1 MPLNIKFIA
10 ILICFLTY
18 CQVRAQTSTDSTEYR
33 RYMDSS
39 RALQYQNPKEAIR
52 WAEKASYLA
61 GKSGLTLNRGHSE
74 FQIARLYTAQGE
86 TKTAKEHALRALK
99 IYEEND
105 FDQGL
110 QKVLLNLGHM
120 HIKERNFVQGEQYY
134 RDALIIAQKLD
145 DTLSQGYIY
154 QGLGNRFYFED
165 SLEEATKYMLLSEEK
180 LLSLNKTSLL
190 GGLYVN
196 LGNIQQNLDQL
207 GNAKDYYEKA
217 YEIFLESNDMIKQ
230 AIVAYNLGDIELKR
244 NHDQKALSWY
254 QKVLDIGNETKSV
267 EDIKYGYLGLS
278 KAYENMGSYVSA
290 FDCLEKYHHLKDSID
305 DLNQQRKVDELEA
318 KYLREK
324 KDKEVAEKNKQMMED
339 LLKKEELIK
348 KKDQRLNKE
357 SKTRNY
363 LISAGAILLLLL
375 IITYLANQ
383 RFKRRNQ
390 LIKDQNKLIDK
401 NLKEKEILLK
411 EIHHRVKNNLQMIS
425 SLLNLQM
432 HSIESDEARYAL
444 EDSMGRVR
452 AIASVHTKLYNNE
465 NLAFINIREYL
476 TDLVSQQFP
485 TDKKGRNINYKLD
498 VANHEISLDTAVPLG
513 LIISELISNSLKH
526 AFDDTDNPE
535 ITIILQHTDGDECRL
550 SFRDN
555 GSGLDEDFN
564 KTESNS
570 LGFEIVYT
578 LSEQL
583 DGKFTVNTVERGV
596 HFTLDFHQ
604 QH

>member
-1 MPLNIKFIA
+1 
-10 ILICFLTY
+10 
-18 CQVRAQTSTDSTEYR
+18 
-33 RYMDSS
+33 MDSS

-61 GKSGLTLNRGHSE
+61 GQTGLKLSRGHAE
-74 FQIARLYTAQGE
+74 FQISRIYTSQGQ
-86 TKTAKEHALRALK
+86 TKTAKEHALLALK
-99 IYEEND
+99 IYEETS

-120 HIKERNFVQGEQYY
+120 HIKDGSYKQGEKYY
-134 RDALIIAQKLD
+134 RDALVIADKLQ

-165 SLEEATKYMLLSEEK
+165 SLKEAAKYMLLSEEK
-180 LLSLNKTSLL
+180 LLSLNKKSLL

-207 GNAKDYYEKA
+207 GNAKEYYEKA
-217 YEIFLESNDMIKQ
+217 YDIFKENKDMIKQ

-244 NHDQKALSWY
+244 NQDRKALFWY
-254 QKVLDIGNETKSV
+254 QKVLDIGKKASSV

-290 FDCLEKYHHLKDSID
+290 YDCLEKYHHLKDSID

-318 KYLREK
+318 KYLQEK
-324 KDKEVAEKNKQMMED
+324 KDKETAEKNKQMMEE
-339 LLKKEELIK
+339 LIEKEELIK
-348 KKDQRLNKE
+348 AQDKRLDQE
-357 SKTRNY
+357 GETRKY
-363 LISAGAILLLLL
+363 LVFAGVVLLLLL
-375 IITYLANQ
+375 IISYLANQ

-390 LIKDQNKLIDK
+390 LIRDQNKLIDK

-425 SLLNLQM
+425 SLLNLQI
-432 HSIESDEARYAL
+432 HSIESDEARFAL

-465 NLAFINIREYL
+465 NLAFINIKEYL

-485 TDKKGRNINYKLD
+485 TDRKGRKVNYHLD
-498 VANHEISLDTAVPLG
+498 VADHDINLDTAVPLG

-526 AFDDTDNPE
+526 AFEETEEPE
-535 ITIILQHTDGDECRL
+535 ISIELQHADGEKCRL
-550 SFRDN
+550 SFKDN
-555 GSGLDEDFN
+555 GSGLDKNFDKN
-564 KTESNS
+564 QSNS

-583 DGKFTVNTVERGV
+583 EGEFRIHEVNNGV
-596 HFTLDFHQ
+596 HFTLDFNQ